1 MKVRSWMREQTRS
14 CDPRVRETTNTS
26 IPMKH
31 KAVTALAM
39 FYGIFAAAGA
49 VIPWYFNIVWMRE
62 SGSLL
67 TPSALV
73 AGGFVTPLTSSLTT
87 DFFIGTT
94 PVVEAR
100 RLGMRH
106 SWAYVLGTRRPLDLR
121 CCVQPEGSCSLRA
134 SAAGNQRYT
143 RGVGLLR
150 TSSACTVA
158 ALRFSKPSFSK
169 MRAV

>member
-1 MKVRSWMREQTRS
+1 
-14 CDPRVRETTNTS
+14 
-26 IPMKH
+26 
-31 KAVTALAM
+31 LAIL
-39 FYGIFAAAGA
+39 YGIFAAAGA

-94 PVVEAR
+94 PVLVWMVVEAR

-106 SWAYVLGTRRPLDLR
+106 SWAYVLGTFAVAFAFTCPLFLMMRELKINADRARR
-121 CCVQPEGSCSLRA
+121 E
-134 SAAGNQRYT
+134 
-143 RGVGLLR
+143 
-150 TSSACTVA
+150 SSAMGADDSRTA
-158 ALRFSKPSFSK
+158 RNTEALFSVKHLA
-169 MRAV
+169 R